1 MDTESLTAQCGFV
14 QRRSFSLRPQT
25 SSCTWR
31 IWESRGEAL
40 LSPESSLEDVQEG
53 ARGCRGPGA
62 AFYTHSEPL
71 TSRACTPRGTGE
83 LHSWRKEAEEL
94 GRAPGL
100 RVQELLPFS
109 REKLQTRPVPDPC
122 FPPAAAPHLS
132 FHSEGVRSAGWE
144 GSEKEGLMT
153 WSSWVLQPKRQ
164 RHLWG

>member
-1 MDTESLTAQCGFV
+1 M
-14 QRRSFSLRPQT
+14 
-25 SSCTWR
+25 
-31 IWESRGEAL
+31 
-40 LSPESSLEDVQEG
+40 QEG

-109 REKLQTRPVPDPC
+109 REKLQTRKGRLRSLRGEPLN
-122 FPPAAAPHLS
+122 PAFLLLLPRTCPS
-132 FHSEGVRSAGWE
+132 TVK
-144 GSEKEGLMT
+144 GSEVQAGN
-153 WSSWVLQPKRQ
+153 VLRRKV
-164 RHLWG
+164 